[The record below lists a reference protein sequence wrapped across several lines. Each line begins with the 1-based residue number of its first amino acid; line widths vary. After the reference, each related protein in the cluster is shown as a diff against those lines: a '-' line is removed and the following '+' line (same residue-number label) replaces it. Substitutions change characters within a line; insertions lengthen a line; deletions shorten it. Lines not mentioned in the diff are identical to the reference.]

1 MILKIQKPLFSSSG
15 EELYLIYNKD
25 RSVFLQNI
33 FVGKNK
39 KLDRLF
45 DEGEYKIYVN
55 GQVDKK
61 GNIKNFK
68 KIEKKDW

>member
-61 GNIKNFK
+61 GNIKNLK

>member
-1 MILKIQKPLFSSSG
+1 MLLKIQKPLFSSSG

-61 GNIKNFK
+61 GNIKNLE
-68 KIEKKDW
+68 KIEKQDW